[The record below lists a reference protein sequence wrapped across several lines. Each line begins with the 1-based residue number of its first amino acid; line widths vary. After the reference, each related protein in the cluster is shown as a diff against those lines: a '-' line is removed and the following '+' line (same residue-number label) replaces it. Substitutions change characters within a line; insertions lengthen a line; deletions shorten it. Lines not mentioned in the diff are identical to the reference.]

1 MGFAFDDATTVVAVG
16 DNQYSATVHAG
27 WDIGGNANGGY
38 VLALVGA
45 AMRQAA
51 QGRDPVTI
59 TAHYLAP
66 LTAGLVEITT
76 ETIKLGKRFTTVTA
90 NMRQGERDAVR
101 AIGAFGECAM
111 SSDGLSHTAGEPPAL
126 PDFAESARWMA
137 VGADFQPAFVE
148 RVDVRLHPEDSGFG
162 RGQPSG
168 TAVMRGWFSFPDGR
182 SMDALAMLLAADSFP
197 PAIFNLT
204 GTPDR
209 VPTIELT
216 VHVRAQPTPGPLRCV
231 FTSRFV
237 QGGMLEED
245 GEMWDSRGVLVCQS
259 RQLRLVPRT

>member
-1 MGFAFDDATTVVAVG
+1 MGFEFDDATAVNANG
-16 DNQYSATVHAG
+16 DGQFSASVHPG
-27 WDIGGNANGGY
+27 WDIRGYANGGY
-38 VLALVGA
+38 VLALVA
-45 AMRQAA
+45 TAMCQAA
-51 QGRDPVTI
+51 HGREPVTI

-66 LTAGLVEITT
+66 LTAGPVEITT
-76 ETIKLGKRFTTVTA
+76 EIIKQGKRFTSVVATL
-90 NMRQGERDAVR
+90 RQGQRDAVR
-101 AIGAFGECAM
+101 VIGAFGEIPDPT
-111 SSDGLSHTAGEPPAL
+111 DGLFHIAGEPPEL
-126 PDFAESARWMA
+126 PDFEDCVHQGSGDSGF
-137 VGADFQPAFVE
+137 VVAF
-148 RVDVRLHPEDSGFG
+148 RNQVDVRLHPDDSGFD

-168 TAVMRGWFSFPDGR
+168 NAVVRGWFSFPDGR
-182 SMDALAMLLAADSFP
+182 PMDALAMLLAADSFP

-245 GEMWDSRGVLVCQS
+245 GEMWDSRGALVCQS